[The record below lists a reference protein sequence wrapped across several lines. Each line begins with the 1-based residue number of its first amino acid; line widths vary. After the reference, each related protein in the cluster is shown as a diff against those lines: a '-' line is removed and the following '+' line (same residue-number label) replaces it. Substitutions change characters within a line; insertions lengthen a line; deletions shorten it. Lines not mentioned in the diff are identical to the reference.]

1 MILDHTLWFRKSY
14 HKFWGELV
22 QVFARKMMYFASIF
36 YAFEEIDG
44 KFENKNFASFNII
57 LTPQHI
63 AAIKMTF

>member
-1 MILDHTLWFRKSY
+1 
-14 HKFWGELV
+14 
-22 QVFARKMMYFASIF
+22 MYFASIF
-36 YAFEEIDG
+36 YDFEEIDG